1 MRRPF
6 FITADRRVKA
16 EVRADQGTPL
26 LKTVLIVVVRKLVR
40 LYKFFRLPR
49 HELNI
54 LPSCAVAA
62 MKSSASSRISVS
74 PPRKQLS

>member
-6 FITADRRVKA
+6 LITADRRIKT

-26 LKTVLIVVVRKLVR
+26 LKTVLIVVVRKLVC

-49 HELNI
+49 QALNI
-54 LPSCAVAA
+54 LPSCAEAA
-62 MKSSASSRISVS
+62 MNNRASSLISES
-74 PPRKQLS
+74 PPKKQLS

>member
-26 LKTVLIVVVRKLVR
+26 LETVLIVVVRKLVR

-54 LPSCAVAA
+54 LPSCVVAVIN
-62 MKSSASSRISVS
+62 SSASSRISVS